1 MSRHPTGADMT
12 PPIENVPPGWS
23 TRASSPSLTS
33 RCRRET
39 PTTMI
44 TKTTRT
50 TRGTTRGTTKTT
62 KTMRTTRMMRRR
74 SSENPT
80 RTNSAASPHPP
91 QLSPQ
96 SIAKARGNAQP
107 VPAKEAAMRTLELS
121 EEETQLIEI
130 LREWDGDDAYQLII
144 ERRDGAWD
152 LSMKELGT
160 SRGARGTGATF
171 DAAWDNM
178 DPLWA

>member
-12 PPIENVPPGWS
+12 PPIENVATWLVDSSVVTIIDITLPPRDPNDDDNEDDEDDERHDEDDEDDENDEDDEDDEPAVVREPDPDEQRRIRPIFRR
-23 TRASSPSLTS
+23 RAS
-33 RCRRET
+33 
-39 PTTMI
+39 
-44 TKTTRT
+44 
-50 TRGTTRGTTKTT
+50 
-62 KTMRTTRMMRRR
+62 RRR
-74 SSENPT
+74 VAT
-80 RTNSAASPHPP
+80 LSA
-91 QLSPQ
+91 
-96 SIAKARGNAQP
+96 